1 MKLDKISL
9 ENFKSLKDNE
19 IELSNITLLTGI
31 NSTGKSTVI
40 QGLLLIKQ
48 NLLKINEFSQLSLI
62 HPFELLK
69 SINLNGKYIDLG
81 VARDILYENAET
93 DEIKIGFKINDNDF
107 TFKIDTTN
115 ESDNDTL
122 PCIID
127 YNKDKRLLN
136 TENFQYLRAERVGAR
151 MYYEYSKSSIERGDI
166 GISGEYTAHY
176 LAQYK
181 NQKIGIANLKAHNST
196 TDQLLEN
203 AANWLSKI
211 SKGIDI
217 KSEVINDLKKVKL
230 LYTYDGG
237 KKDYS
242 PQDVGFGITY
252 TLPIIV
258 AILKSKPND
267 MIVIENPESH
277 LHPSGQVEIA
287 KLCALAANAGVQL
300 IIETHSD
307 HFLNGLRVA
316 VKEKDIDNKNI
327 KVYYFEKD
335 LKESKSIIT
344 EIKVNSNGKIENW
357 PKGFFD
363 EFDIQLEKLLW

>member
-1 MKLDKISL
+1 MKLDSIKL
-9 ENFKSLKDNE
+9 ENFKSLKKNDLD
-19 IELSNITLLTGI
+19 LSNITLLTGI
-31 NSTGKSTVI
+31 NSTGKSSVI

-48 NLLKINEFSQLSLI
+48 NLLKVNEFLQLSFI

-69 SINLNGKYIDLG
+69 SINLNGEYIDLG
-81 VARDILYENAET
+81 VARNILYENAKT
-93 DEIKIGFKINDNDF
+93 DEIKIGFKTNNNNF

-115 ESDNDTL
+115 ESDNDIL
-122 PCIID
+122 PCTID
-127 YNKDKRLLN
+127 YNKEERLSN
-136 TENFQYLRAERVGAR
+136 TEKFQYLRAERVGAR
-151 MYYEYSKSSIERGDI
+151 MYYEYSKSSVERGDI

-181 NQKIGIANLKAHNST
+181 NQSIGIKSLKSPNST

-203 AANWLSKI
+203 VSNWLSKI

-217 KSEVINDLKKVKL
+217 KSEVISDLKKVKL

-258 AILKSKPND
+258 AILKSKPGD
-267 MIVIENPESH
+267 MIIIENPESH

-307 HFLNGLRVA
+307 HILNGLRVA
-316 VKEKDIDNKNI
+316 VKEKNIETKNVKI
-327 KVYYFEKD
+327 YYFEKD

-344 EIKVNSNGKIENW
+344 EITVNSNGKIENW